1 MQGTAGIAAYLARH
15 HALTTPQNVRPR
27 PIEPHPSWL

>member
-15 HALTTPQNVRPR
+15 HALTTGRHIPPR
-27 PIEPHPSWL
+27 PIDPYPSWL